1 MDQFYIAILSVLV
14 MSIIWFIKVSFNPG
28 RRTPTLPPGPRGLP
42 ILGYLPF
49 LGNNLLHQF
58 GDLARQYGPIYKLY
72 LGNKLCVVI
81 NSPSLV
87 KEVVRDQDSIFADRD
102 ANIAALTVT
111 YGGNDIAFSPHN
123 SRWRAMRKIFVREV
137 GELSFRTELNV
148 IMNMLWGGIVE
159 GEEGQKVGDEFREVV
174 IKFVDL
180 LGKPNIA
187 DFYPVL
193 ARFDIQGV
201 KKEME
206 GYVQSLDRIFEDV
219 IAKYRKMLSREI
231 KKEGKKDFLQVLLE
245 LKENE
250 DSEMSMSLTQIKA
263 LFVDIVA
270 GGTDTTATTIE
281 WAMAELLNN
290 PKAMANVQNELSEMV
305 GLNNEVE
312 EFHIHKL
319 KYLEAVMKETMHLH
333 PAVPFLLPRSP
344 TQTSTV
350 GGYTVPKRT
359 RVFINVGWI
368 QRDPSIWDSPSE
380 FKPERFLHENEKC
393 DFSGNNFHYL
403 PFGSGRR
410 VCAGLPLAERMLMYV
425 LASLLHSF
433 EWKLP
438 DGETVDMSDKF
449 GLVLRKS
456 TPLLAIPSPRLSEP
470 NFYA

>member
-1 MDQFYIAILSVLV
+1 
-14 MSIIWFIKVSFNPG
+14 
-28 RRTPTLPPGPRGLP
+28 
-42 ILGYLPF
+42 
-49 LGNNLLHQF
+49 
-58 GDLARQYGPIYKLY
+58 
-72 LGNKLCVVI
+72 
-81 NSPSLV
+81 
-87 KEVVRDQDSIFADRD
+87 
-102 ANIAALTVT
+102 
-111 YGGNDIAFSPHN
+111 
-123 SRWRAMRKIFVREV
+123 
-137 GELSFRTELNV
+137 
-148 IMNMLWGGIVE
+148 
-159 GEEGQKVGDEFREVV
+159 
-174 IKFVDL
+174 
-180 LGKPNIA
+180 
-187 DFYPVL
+187 
-193 ARFDIQGV
+193 
-201 KKEME
+201 
-206 GYVQSLDRIFEDV
+206 
-219 IAKYRKMLSREI
+219 MLSREI

-281 WAMAELLNN
+281 WAMAELLTN

-319 KYLEAVMKETMHLH
+319 KYLEAVMKETMRLH
-333 PAVPFLLPRSP
+333 PAVPLLLPRSP

-350 GGYTVPKRT
+350 RGYTVPKRT

-368 QRDPSIWDSPSE
+368 QRDPSIWDNPSE

-403 PFGSGRR
+403 PFGSWRR

-456 TPLLAIPSPRLSEP
+456 KRLLAIPSPRLSEP
-470 NFYA
+470 NLYA